1 MAEKHLRITTH
12 SVTETRKL
20 GQALGAEIHQ
30 AAIISLTGDLGSG
43 KTAFVQGL
51 ARGLGVP
58 EEYHVTSPTFTL
70 INEYPARR
78 ALCHVDLYRLDG
90 IGDLEDIGLDDLL
103 QQQTVVAIEWADKL
117 AAGMLT
123 EYLAMS
129 FEIIDD
135 QRRRIRLHAYGQ
147 NEVNLLNALGTHP
160 IYNRFKQRIK

>member
-1 MAEKHLRITTH
+1 MLSKKIDMITRG
-12 SVTETRKL
+12 VDETREL
-20 GQALGAEIHQ
+20 GN
-30 AAIISLTGDLGSG
+30 AIGTLIDHPLIIAMTGDLGSG